1 MSQYEHPAVA
11 VDAVVLRYTE
21 EQGLMV
27 ALHNRQYS
35 PEKGKKA
42 LTGVLIDIN
51 ETIHNGL
58 IRALQKIGNVTLK
71 QSIPLMYRDNPQRDD
86 RGRVIS
92 IPHICIVEGEL
103 NGTSSWYRVDDA
115 LNMNLPFDHREI
127 IENALEYISKNLF
140 PEMSLLLLD
149 NVTSPAVVK
158 LINSADLTNYND
170 SLSNH
175 PHQVNRYLKDTMKD
189 SGASVKPVGGGR
201 PAKVFVEK

>member
-1 MSQYEHPAVA
+1 MSQYENPAVA

-35 PEKGKKA
+35 PERGKKA

-58 IRALQKIGNVTLK
+58 IRALQKIGNITLK

-103 NGTSSWYRVDDA
+103 NDTSSWYRVDDA
-115 LNMNLPFDHREI
+115 LNMDLPFDHGDI
-127 IENALEYISKNLF
+127 LVNALEYISKNLF

-149 NVTSPAVVK
+149 NVTSPSVVK
-158 LINSADLTNYND
+158 LINSTDLTNYND

-189 SGASVKPVGGGR
+189 SGVSVKPVGGGR
-201 PAKVFVEK
+201 PAKIFVEK